1 MTKILIIGAAGNV
14 ASRIVAG
21 LSQEADVSLR
31 LTSSRKEGVD
41 KLQAA
46 YPQAQVMHADWYD
59 VQSLHRA
66 FEGMNRIV
74 VIPPDFVTDEEKATP
89 NIIAAAKASPTVD
102 LVVRML
108 ANSQT
113 DSADDLD
120 PEYRAIKVGSSL
132 HTVAQGIYA
141 KSDIPVAFV
150 NACGWFFNNLSWMV
164 ASDVKEHK
172 KVILPHDASRF
183 WLNEDDLAS
192 VFIKVLLE
200 GPEKHVGKNHIIT
213 GIGRYRFSD
222 IATIISA
229 ETDKN
234 VQYED
239 SDAGI
244 KSWAGDQAETLIQ
257 YMKHESKIWDA
268 AHASSDFYKLM
279 GYHPETLQSF
289 IHKKRD
295 WFI

>member
-59 VQSLHRA
+59 VRSLHRA

-150 NACGWFFNNLSWMV
+150 NAGGWFFNNLSWMV